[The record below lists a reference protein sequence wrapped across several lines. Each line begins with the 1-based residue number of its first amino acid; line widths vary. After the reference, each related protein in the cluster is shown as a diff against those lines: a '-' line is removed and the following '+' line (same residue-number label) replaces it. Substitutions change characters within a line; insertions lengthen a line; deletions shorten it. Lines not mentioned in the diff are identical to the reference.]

1 MARLDRYI
9 DGKFTGSHVL
19 ATRDYLVGR
28 DPECDIVLQDR
39 LASRK
44 HFKLIW
50 ADEGYFLLQ
59 DLGTSNGTLVDGV
72 KEVRRKLLQS
82 ATIQVGQEL
91 LLFSSYDSSAEGDS
105 DDVRLDLADE
115 GYDDLPDATAHMAPT
130 LLHKLQAKARVR
142 QRPHLLLHRPTETA
156 VFPLDAPV
164 TTVGMGPV
172 RASLGPTPD
181 GRPKVMAIILKDGKG
196 GFQVKSPSFWRRINV
211 NGYKIRS
218 AQLQGGEIL
227 KLGDFDVEF
236 SNGVQASFK

>member
-19 ATRDYLVGR
+19 STRDYLVGR

-44 HFKLIW
+44 HFKLLW
-50 ADEGYFLLQ
+50 SNEGHFLMQ

-72 KEVRRKLLQS
+72 KEVRRKLLQN

-91 LLFSSYDSSAEGDS
+91 LLFCAYDSSAE
-105 DDVRLDLADE
+105 DVTEDIRLDLADE
-115 GYDDLPDATAHMAPT
+115 GLDDLPDATALMAPT

-142 QRPHLLLHRPTETA
+142 QRPHLLLHRPSETA
-156 VFPLDAPV
+156 VFPLEAEV

-172 RASLGPTPD
+172 RASLGPTSD
-181 GRPKVMAIILKDGKG
+181 GRAKVMAIVKKDGKG
-196 GFQVKSPSFWRRINV
+196 GFQVKSPSFFRRIIV
-211 NGYKIRS
+211 NGYKIWS
-218 AQLQGGEIL
+218 AQLQGGEVL
-227 KLGDFDVEF
+227 TLGEYAVEF
-236 SNGVQASFK
+236 SKGIDSGK